1 MLIHL
6 DTSLLVDAFTGSR
19 RSLAAIRTAT
29 ARGDSIAFS
38 TIVLYEWLRGPRTEA
53 ETTAVTAFFA
63 GDSPAAFGAR
73 EAERAAELYRRV
85 KAARQRQADLAIA
98 ACAIQHGASL
108 WTLNVADFADVPGL
122 ALYGGQGVRQ

>member
-6 DTSLLVDAFTGSR
+6 DTSVLVDAFTGSR
-19 RSLAAIRTAT
+19 RSLPAVRTAT
-29 ARGDSIAFS
+29 ARNDSIAFS

-53 ETTAVTAFFA
+53 EISAVAAFF
-63 GDSPAAFGAR
+63 DSPAAFGAR

-85 KAARQRQADLAIA
+85 KGARQRQADLAIA

-108 WTLNVADFADVPGL
+108 WTLNAADFTDVPGL
-122 ALYGGQGVRQ
+122 SLYR